1 MASFFPRDA
10 SAARPAD
17 VPLGLGVLQPF
28 AANED
33 QFRHLMEASPAI
45 SWAADAD
52 GRVTFAANRLF
63 EYTGLQPGN
72 DVRDWARLAV
82 HPDDYP
88 QRFEAWR
95 HAKQDGGAFE
105 IELRIRRADGV
116 YRWFLVRAV
125 ALRGE
130 DGRVERWFATAT
142 DIDERKRSEENL
154 RFLAKA
160 SAALAEVTDVDDT
173 LKRIS
178 RLAVPH
184 FADWVEVT
192 LREPA
197 GAVRRVVVNHWDPKR
212 VKEAEELYRR
222 YPQSE
227 ASGALKVVRTGES
240 IFIPDVSDRMLQGA
254 SRSGEHLHMLR
265 KLRLR
270 SFISVP
276 MRSKTRVMGAL
287 SFATSESGRAY
298 TEFDLRTAEELAHRA
313 TIALENA
320 ELVQALKEA
329 DRRKDEF
336 LAVLAHELRNP
347 LAPVRNAIEILRASH
362 SPSPQLQWTHDV
374 IDRQV
379 RQMTRLVDDLLDVS
393 RITSGKIELRKE
405 RVELAAAVRVA
416 LEASRPLVERG
427 GHQLTVK
434 LPPEPLWLN
443 ADLARLAQILS
454 NLVNNAA
461 KYTRPGGHIWLI
473 AERRDSE
480 VVIRVRDN
488 GIGIEPRMLQRVF
501 DMFAQVRGTADHS
514 QGGLGIGLT
523 LVKRL
528 TELHGGRIEAHSDGP
543 GRGSEFVVVL
553 PLSSDEAANDPS
565 AKDAVPALPVNPRRI
580 LVVDDNRDA
589 ADSLSMLLHA
599 RGHDVR
605 VAYDGLEAV
614 GAAITFQ
621 PDVVLLDIGLPKLY
635 GYDAAR
641 RIRELRGKDVLLI
654 AITGWG
660 QEEDRRRAREAG
672 FDHHL
677 TKPVDPE
684 AISRLIDAAGPK
696 PS

>member
-10 SAARPAD
+10 PAAKPAD
-17 VPLGLGVLQPF
+17 IPLGMGVLQPL

-33 QFRHLMEASPAI
+33 QFRHLVEATPAI
-45 SWAADAD
+45 TWAADAE
-52 GRVTFAANRLF
+52 GRVTFANNRLF
-63 EYTGLQPGN
+63 EYTGLQPGE
-72 DVRDWARLAV
+72 DVRDWARLSV

-88 QRFEAWR
+88 ERLEAWR
-95 HAKQDGGAFE
+95 HARQDGGAFE
-105 IELRIRRADGV
+105 IELRIRRADGI
-116 YRWFLVRAV
+116 YRWFLVRAIP
-125 ALRGE
+125 LRGE
-130 DGRVERWFATAT
+130 GGRVERWFASAT
-142 DIDERKRSEENL
+142 DIDERKRSEQIL
-154 RFLAKA
+154 RFLAEA

-178 RLAVPH
+178 RLAVPQ

-192 LREPA
+192 MKEPG

-212 VKEAEELYRR
+212 VQQAEELHRLH
-222 YPQSE
+222 PQSE
-227 ASGALKVVRTGES
+227 ASGVLKVIRTGES
-240 IFIPDVSDRMLQGA
+240 VFIPDVSDRMLQGA
-254 SRSGEHLHMLR
+254 SRSGEQLHMLR
-265 KLRLR
+265 KLALR
-270 SFISVP
+270 SYISVP

-287 SFATSESGRAY
+287 SFGTAESGRVY
-298 TEFDLRTAEELAHRA
+298 SNFDLRTAEELAHRA
-313 TIALENA
+313 SIALENA
-320 ELVQALKEA
+320 ELLQALKEA

-405 RVELAAAVRVA
+405 RVELAAAVRSA
-416 LEASRPLVERG
+416 LEASRPLIERG
-427 GHQLTVK
+427 SHQLTVRV
-434 LPPEPLWLN
+434 PPEAIWLT

-454 NLVNNAA
+454 NLLNNAA
-461 KYTRPGGHIWLI
+461 KYTRPGGHIWLT
-473 AERRDSE
+473 AERGDGE
-480 VVIRVRDN
+480 AVIRVRDN
-488 GIGIEPRMLQRVF
+488 GIGIEPRMLERVF
-501 DMFAQVRGTADHS
+501 DMFAQVHRGSDHT

-528 TELHGGRIEAHSDGP
+528 TELHGGRIEARSDGP
-543 GRGSEFVVVL
+543 ERGSEFAVCL
-553 PLSSDEAANDPS
+553 PLSAEEAANDPS
-565 AKDAVPALPVNPRRI
+565 AKDASPQPIVAPRRI

-614 GAAITFQ
+614 GAAIAFQ

-641 RIRELRGKDVLLI
+641 RIRELRGDGVLLV

-684 AISRLIDAAGPK
+684 AISRLIDQPDAR
-696 PS
+696 